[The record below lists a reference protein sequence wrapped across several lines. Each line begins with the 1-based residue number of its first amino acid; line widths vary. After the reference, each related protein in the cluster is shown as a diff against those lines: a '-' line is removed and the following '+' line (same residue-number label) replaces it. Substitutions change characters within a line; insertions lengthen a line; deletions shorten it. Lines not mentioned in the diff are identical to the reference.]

1 MLIKYTKI
9 EKIKFKNN
17 DNEDIEK
24 IENEIIEKIK
34 EKYSNIDL
42 TIESIKLVGRKYKD
56 YEDLGGIGYDNYK
69 CVITEELM
77 KEATVTLSQTLPYG
91 QKPKD
96 NGFKKSC
103 IEWHNF

>member
-77 KEATVTLSQTLPYG
+77 NEATVTLSQTLPYG
-91 QKPKD
+91 QKPKN

>member
-77 KEATVTLSQTLPYG
+77 NEATVTLSQTLPHG